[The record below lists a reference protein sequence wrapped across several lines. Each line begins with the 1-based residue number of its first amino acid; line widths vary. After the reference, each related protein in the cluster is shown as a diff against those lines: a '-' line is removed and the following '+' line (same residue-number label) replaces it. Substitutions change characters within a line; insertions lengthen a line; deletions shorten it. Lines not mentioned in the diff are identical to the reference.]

1 VKAQDN
7 NACPI
12 LLHTAVGMHNE
23 QVFSGPGTVVSLAT
37 EQSNMT
43 ATAVNQTNL
52 FSWTVTENEVR

>member
-12 LLHTAVGMHNE
+12 LLHTTVNIHNT

-37 EQSNMT
+37 EQANMT
-43 ATAVNQTNL
+43 ATAVNQTDL